1 MAIVPH
7 LHPFYTSSKVAA
19 TPLPTIR
26 FRTHRKKTIFPHQVG
41 NVLLAEALLAQ
52 PALPLPA
59 AAAAPA
65 GGEAP
70 VRSDED
76 VLPADA

>member
-1 MAIVPH
+1 MYEHRSGP
-7 LHPFYTSSKVAA
+7 AA
-19 TPLPTIR
+19 IR
-26 FRTHRKKTIFPHQVG
+26 FRTHRKILFPHQVG

-59 AAAAPA
+59 AAAASA
-65 GGEAP
+65 GGEAA

-76 VLPADA
+76 VLPPDA